1 MNETTK
7 TDTAAIAGSNMLAA
21 GFIDPR
27 SELPSVKSSRNP
39 HFSAP
44 LLLLIG
50 KRKYKGSYSFHFG
63 WFYKDGFHTKN
74 YIFDISQV
82 SGWKYR

>member
-1 MNETTK
+1 MKDLQKPTQPDL
-7 TDTAAIAGSNMLAA
+7 TDSLPLAD

-27 SELPSVKSSRNP
+27 VELPSKKSDRNNN
-39 HFSAP
+39 FSAP

-63 WFYKDGFHTKN
+63 WFYKDGFHTEN